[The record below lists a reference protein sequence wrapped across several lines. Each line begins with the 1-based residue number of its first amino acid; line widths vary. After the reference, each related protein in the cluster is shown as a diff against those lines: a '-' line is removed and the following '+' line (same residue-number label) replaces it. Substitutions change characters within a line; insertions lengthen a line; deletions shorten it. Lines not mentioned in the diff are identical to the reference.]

1 MKTISFQNDILPLK
15 DMLFRLA
22 LRITMSREDA
32 EDVVQETMIRCWN
45 KRDSW
50 QDIDSIPAF
59 ATTICRNLA
68 LDCTKKAGRNNR
80 SLNTLPSA
88 SQLGSTATVP
98 EASASLIS
106 NEDPH
111 RKAVNSD
118 RMAQLESIINTL
130 PENQKLCLQLRDFE
144 EKNYKEIAELLQM
157 TEQQVKTNIFR
168 ARQTIKNRFID

>member
-22 LRITMSREDA
+22 LRITLSREDA
-32 EDVVQETMIRCWN
+32 EDVVQETLIRCWN

-80 SLNTLPSA
+80 SLDNTEKPVA
-88 SQLGSTATVP
+88 P
-98 EASASLIS
+98 ETTFLS

-118 RMAQLESIINTL
+118 RMAQLQSIINTL

>member
-22 LRITMSREDA
+22 LRITLSREDA
-32 EDVVQETMIRCWN
+32 EDVVQETLIRCWN

-68 LDCTKKAGRNNR
+68 LDCTKQAGRQTR
-80 SLNTLPSA
+80 SLDNTEKPVA
-88 SQLGSTATVP
+88 P
-98 EASASLIS
+98 ETTFLS

-118 RMAQLESIINTL
+118 RMAQLQSIINTL

>member
-1 MKTISFQNDILPLK
+1 MKTVSFQNDILPLK

-22 LRITMSREDA
+22 LRITLSREDA
-32 EDVVQETMIRCWN
+32 EDVVQETLIKCWN

-80 SLNTLPSA
+80 SLDNTEKPA
-88 SQLGSTATVP
+88 AP
-98 EASASLIS
+98 ETMLLSS
-106 NEDPH
+106 EDPH
-111 RKAVNSD
+111 RKAVNGD
-118 RMAQLESIINTL
+118 RMAQLQSIISTL
-130 PENQKLCLQLRDFE
+130 PQNQRLCLQLRDFE
-144 EKNYKEIAELLQM
+144 EKSYKEIAELLEI

>member
-22 LRITMSREDA
+22 LRITLSREDA
-32 EDVVQETMIRCWN
+32 EDVVQETLIRCWN

-80 SLNTLPSA
+80 SLDNTEKPVA
-88 SQLGSTATVP
+88 P
-98 EASASLIS
+98 ETTFLS

-111 RKAVNSD
+111 RKAVNRD
-118 RMAQLESIINTL
+118 RMAQLQSIINTL